1 MDSSIYVTPPAI
13 SLPQSTSGQGGES
26 PNPSEL
32 LRQILEI
39 QREQLAFMKTQAAN
53 QDAGARWRAF
63 LGRWEQDFPSLGQ
76 HCKEVLPTIER
87 AYLRLIQELT
97 DRLRE
102 DDEGLDSDF
111 ALADF
116 LDRYGMRLGQL
127 GGILS
132 QLGPLAD
139 ASTGESPT

>member
-1 MDSSIYVTPPAI
+1 MDSSIYVTSPAVA
-13 SLPQSTSGQGGES
+13 LPQSTSGQSSES
-26 PNPSEL
+26 PSMTEL
-32 LRQILEI
+32 LRQILET
-39 QREQLAFMKTQAAN
+39 QREQLAFMKGQAAN

-63 LGRWEQDFPSLGQ
+63 LGRWDQDFPGVGQ
-76 HCKEVLPTIER
+76 HCKEVLPIIER

-97 DRLRE
+97 ERLRE
-102 DDEGLDSDF
+102 DADGLDSDF
-111 ALADF
+111 ALAEF

-139 ASTGESPT
+139 AAAGESPS